1 MQMKP
6 EARQAAQAAFL
17 SEALALQPADRARL
31 LSELDSR
38 SCRGRRPLLANFWT
52 ILTVIVVAL
61 YAAAI
66 GLGHLRPGGTCL
78 IFAGEFLS
86 DAARYPANCDRVC
99 AGLTA
104 VPVEPANIS
113 RARFRELYAY
123 TGRPVLVKG
132 AASDWPAKQNWNL
145 TFFRD
150 LYDRY
155 PDSYRTQKRRA
166 RYLPFRIELQTFYE
180 ALHMSEERQQ
190 QPYYFG
196 WSNLDNNVHNEL
208 MKYYTW
214 PQYLPLGVQGSV
226 LDWFFIGAAEF
237 GAPVHLDHILRP
249 SWQALIKGRKTWEI
263 QPPSECSSVCQTLRV
278 QMEPGDIFNVD
289 TNQWYHATFNEPGV
303 FSLTIGAEYD

>member
-1 MQMKP
+1 MKP

-31 LSELDSR
+31 LSELDSKAAAAP
-38 SCRGRRPLLANFWT
+38 RPLLANFWT

-66 GLGHLRPGGTCL
+66 GLGCGQSSCLTPSLRLPSQLRPGL
-78 IFAGEFLS
+78 
-86 DAARYPANCDRVC
+86 RRPDRR
-99 AGLTA
+99 ASGQ
-104 VPVEPANIS
+104 PANIS

-123 TGRPVLVKG
+123 TVGPVLVKG
-132 AASDWPAKQNWNL
+132 AASDWPAKQHWNL

-150 LYDRY
+150 LRSTRRCTC
-155 PDSYRTQKRRA
+155 PRSDS
-166 RYLPFRIELQTFYE
+166 
-180 ALHMSEERQQ
+180 SS
-190 QPYYFG
+190 PYYFG

-214 PQYLPLGVQGSV
+214 PQYLPLVCRAPCSIGSS
-226 LDWFFIGAAEF
+226 LGRPSS
-237 GAPVHLDHILRP
+237 GLPVHLDHILRP

-289 TNQWYHATFNEPGV
+289 TKSVHATFHATFNEPGV